1 MGCEQILTFED
12 IEPNGTNPNT
22 LDNTLK
28 TNNLLIRA
36 YTGILSPEAKFTDT
50 IIKSNEE
57 LSEKLSNYIPSQIK
71 TENNKYTYNLN
82 DDILTKSARVDFDNE
97 YIIAITGVNKVIRVE
112 EDNGGYLIF
121 HDNQPKEPN
130 NYIAL
135 VVRRISGYN
144 PKFYFASPKQPFL

>member
-1 MGCEQILTFED
+1 MM
-12 IEPNGTNPNT
+12 
-22 LDNTLK
+22 K
-28 TNNLLIRA
+28 
-36 YTGILSPEAKFTDT
+36 T

-135 VVRRISGYN
+135 VVRKISGYN
-144 PKFYFASPKQPFL
+144 PKFYFASPKRI